1 MIIYIEDLIRVLSKT
16 SRYLHPKDESMITSF
31 DNQNYQ
37 GTGLTEKQR
46 AAALRILRHHQSFLS
61 SSLGNANIEDMLDNP
76 VFKLPLRILKTVRKL
91 SIVDHADHGHSVK
104 LEFPFDEERIK
115 KIKEQKDKTTIT
127 AWDSDQSAWFMSL
140 EETTIRFLMDFVKDA
155 DFEVDQQ
162 LQDYFL
168 QTEKIVENIE
178 QHLPML
184 VLKDKELKI
193 ANKPENLPEL
203 ESNDIVSA
211 VFEARKR
218 GILIW
223 DETVNQHPSIK
234 ALSEP
239 VREFLN
245 HDYDHITL
253 IDSQKITIDCLNDI
267 VDHMKPC
274 LFIIPG
280 GNELEKISQAH
291 DFLISRGIEN
301 SEIST
306 MFRLPNETDADFNNF
321 VKNNGLNNPITENT
335 KIVFV
340 STKLPKSVLKSKIRF
355 NCVINLGTHSAH
367 HTVREFMKNHENLVI
382 FSEISKLK
390 NIRERLTWQLQG

>member
-1 MIIYIEDLIRVLSKT
+1 MIA
-16 SRYLHPKDESMITSF
+16 SF

-37 GTGLTEKQR
+37 GAGLTEKQR
-46 AAALRILRHHQSFLS
+46 AAALRILRHHQPFLS
-61 SSLGNANIEDMLDNP
+61 SALGNVDLQANLDNP

-91 SIVDHADHGHSVK
+91 SIVDHADHGRSVK

-115 KIKEQKDKTTIT
+115 KIKEQRDKIT
-127 AWDSDQSAWFMSL
+127 VTSWDSEQSAWFMSL
-140 EETTIRFLMDFVKDA
+140 EETTIRFLMDFVKDS
-155 DFEVDQQ
+155 DFEIDQE
-162 LQDYFL
+162 LRDYFL

-178 QHLPML
+178 NHLPML
-184 VLKDKELKI
+184 VLKNKELKI

-203 ESNDIVSA
+203 ESKDVLSA
-211 VFEARKR
+211 VFEARKK

-223 DETVNQHPSIK
+223 DETVNQHTAMK
-234 ALSEP
+234 TLSDP

-245 HDYDHITL
+245 HDYDHMTL
-253 IDSQKITIDCLNDI
+253 IDSQKNTIDCLDDI
-267 VDHMKPC
+267 VDHMTPC

-306 MFRLPNETDADFNNF
+306 MFRLPSETGADFNNF
-321 VKNNGLNNPITENT
+321 VKNNEINGPITEDT

-340 STKLPKSVLKSKIRF
+340 STKLPKSVIKSKIRF
-355 NCVINLGTHSAH
+355 NCVINMGTHSAH
-367 HTVREFMKNHENLVI
+367 HTVKEFMKNHENVVI
-382 FSEISKLK
+382 FSELTKIK
-390 NIRERLTWQLQG
+390 NIRDRQSWLLQGL